1 MILSR
6 LPSLALMGSGIRNQ
20 WAYLKT
26 FILRNLFLIV
36 ILYVF
41 ISLWKKVYLDRF
53 EIAGF
58 DLCRMVWYLVVT
70 EVVIFAKSDL
80 WSTVQREVKDG
91 TVAYGL
97 VRPLPYPRIVMM
109 RFLGEGVVRLVPVII
124 FGSLT
129 ARLTANEFPS
139 GAAGV
144 ASGLILIVGALILMA
159 QMEMLVGLAA
169 FMMEDVTPLYW
180 ILQKIIF
187 IFGGLYFPLDLY
199 PTRFAAI
206 LKLLPFAHVAY
217 WPGTVTVMNGTPF
230 IRAVGG
236 QLFWAAVLGLIILAV
251 YRGSIRRIE
260 VQGG

>member
-1 MILSR
+1 MSLSR
-6 LPSLALMGSGIRNQ
+6 SPSLALMGLGIRNQ

-41 ISLWKKVYLDRF
+41 ASLWKKVYADRF

-70 EVVIFAKSDL
+70 EAVIFGKSEL
-80 WSTVQREVKDG
+80 WPTVQREVKDG

-109 RFLGEGVVRLVPVII
+109 RFLGEGALRLLPVII
-124 FGSLT
+124 LGSLT
-129 ARLTANEFPS
+129 ARLTAGGFPS
-139 GAAGV
+139 GVAGM
-144 ASGLILIVGALILMA
+144 ASGLLLSAGALVLMA

-169 FMMEDVTPLYW
+169 FVMEDVTPLYW

-199 PTRFAAI
+199 PARFAAV
-206 LKLLPFAHVAY
+206 LKVLPFAHVAH
-217 WPGTVTVMNGTPF
+217 WPGTVTVMNGALF
-230 IRAVGG
+230 LRAAGG
-236 QLFWAAVLGLIILAV
+236 QVFWGVVLGLIILTV